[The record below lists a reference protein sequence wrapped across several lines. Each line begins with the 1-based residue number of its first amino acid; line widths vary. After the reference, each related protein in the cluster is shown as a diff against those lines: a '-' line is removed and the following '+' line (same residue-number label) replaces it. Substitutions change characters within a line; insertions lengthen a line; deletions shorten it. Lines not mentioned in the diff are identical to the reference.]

1 MKQNVFLQLICFVCA
16 CSGYMPPEFLKENT
30 FSDKNDIFSL
40 GVIIIEIMMGPAGYS
55 QFKGMSSVSS
65 ERSDKGMSFGKDDK
79 KELFIDLVRNNLF
92 LFIKTGVHDYQMLC
106 YLAIHLLC
114 Y

>member
-1 MKQNVFLQLICFVCA
+1 M
-16 CSGYMPPEFLKENT
+16 
-30 FSDKNDIFSL
+30 
-40 GVIIIEIMMGPAGYS
+40 EIMMGPTGYS
-55 QFKGMSSVSS
+55 QFKEMSSR
-65 ERSDKGMSFGKDDK
+65 EDNEKI
-79 KELFIDLVRNNLF
+79 FIDLVRNNLF